1 MLKSK
6 STQIV
11 TVQDWDELVV
21 STYGRPYSFQ
31 QQDGCKERGLFYIT
45 IPESGC
51 DYKAKSVTEEI
62 NGDDMGVSFSA
73 WLSRDPKEWNGDPDD
88 KSFLDMFWER
98 NFYPEV
104 QIVANDLH
112 AKGLIEAGE
121 YGIDIDW

>member
-1 MLKSK
+1 MIKSK
-6 STQIV
+6 SKQIIS
-11 TVQDWDELVV
+11 VQDWDELVV

-45 IPESGC
+45 IPESGY
-51 DYKAKSVTEEI
+51 DYKAESVTEEI

-73 WLSRDPKEWNGDPDD
+73 WLARDPKEWNGDPDD
-88 KSFLDMFWER
+88 KSFLAMFWER

-104 QIVANDLH
+104 QILANDLH